1 MSNRP
6 NEPKEIINVLIV
18 DDIPET
24 RENIKKLLAFEEQE
38 FKVVGSAATGREAI
52 KMTNE
57 LKPDIII
64 MDINMPDMDGI
75 QATNEITKSVP
86 TTAVIMMSVQTETD
100 YMRKAMQAGARYFL
114 LKPVDPDEL
123 YGTIR
128 TVYKNHE
135 SIRRQ
140 QRALMEMP
148 LEMTSRKPATGKL
161 GGEVRAGNI
170 LVVYSPSG
178 GSGCTTIATNLASGL
193 MRRGVKVLLLDADL
207 QFGDVGVF
215 LKLQAQSTLVDLID
229 KVEDL
234 DVEFFD
240 SVVSTHDS
248 GLKVL
253 LGPQRPEYADE
264 IGDPTAVS
272 AIISK
277 IADSYDFVVVDTSRR
292 LDELLLSLTDIATRV
307 ILVATPTLASVKNAR
322 FMIDLF
328 DKMNYV
334 PEKTVMVLN
343 RVEDEKT
350 RNRVTIPTDLIEK
363 HLKRKIEAKIP
374 LNEQVILAAVNKGVP
389 VVASAQKDRQKSPV
403 KEFMDFADY
412 LYNML
417 MTQGDDEDAMP
428 KAEGA
433 RKPGGILAGR
443 LGKAN

>member
-1 MSNRP
+1 
-6 NEPKEIINVLIV
+6 
-18 DDIPET
+18 
-24 RENIKKLLAFEEQE
+24 
-38 FKVVGSAATGREAI
+38 
-52 KMTNE
+52 
-57 LKPDIII
+57 
-64 MDINMPDMDGI
+64 INMPDMDGI

-135 SIRRQ
+135 PIRRQ

-148 LEMTSRKPATGKL
+148 LEIATRKPSAAGL

-193 MRRGVKVLLLDADL
+193 MRRGIKVLLIDADL

-215 LKLQAQSTLVDLID
+215 LKLQAQSTLVDLVD

-253 LGPQRPEYADE
+253 LGPQ
-264 IGDPTAVS
+264 
-272 AIISK
+272 
-277 IADSYDFVVVDTSRR
+277 
-292 LDELLLSLTDIATRV
+292 
-307 ILVATPTLASVKNAR
+307 
-322 FMIDLF
+322 
-328 DKMNYV
+328 
-334 PEKTVMVLN
+334 
-343 RVEDEKT
+343 
-350 RNRVTIPTDLIEK
+350 
-363 HLKRKIEAKIP
+363 
-374 LNEQVILAAVNKGVP
+374 
-389 VVASAQKDRQKSPV
+389 
-403 KEFMDFADY
+403 
-412 LYNML
+412 
-417 MTQGDDEDAMP
+417 
-428 KAEGA
+428 
-433 RKPGGILAGR
+433 
-443 LGKAN
+443 

>member
-1 MSNRP
+1 M
-6 NEPKEIINVLIV
+6 INILIV
-18 DDIPET
+18 DDIAET

-38 FKVVGSAATGREAI
+38 FKVIGTASTGREAI
-52 KMTNE
+52 KITNE

-86 TTAVIMMSVQTETD
+86 TAAVIMMSVQTETD

-140 QRALMEMP
+140 QRALLEMP
-148 LEMTSRKPATGKL
+148 VEVAQRKPSSLSAD
-161 GGEVRAGNI
+161 GEIRAGNI

-193 MRRGVKVLLLDADL
+193 MRRGIRVLLIDADL

-215 LKLQAQSTLVDLID
+215 LKLQAQSTLVDLVD

-234 DVEFFD
+234 DIEFFD
-240 SVVSTHDS
+240 SVVSTHES

-253 LGPQRPEYADE
+253 LGPSRPEFAEE
-264 IGDPTAVS
+264 ITDPTSVAR
-272 AIISK
+272 IIEK
-277 IADSYDFVVVDTSRR
+277 IAENYDFVVVDTSRR
-292 LDELLLSLTDIATRV
+292 LDELLLSLTDVATRI
-307 ILVATPTLASVKNAR
+307 ILVATPTLASVKNSR
-322 FMIDLF
+322 FMVDLF

-334 PEKTVMVLN
+334 PEKTMIVLN
-343 RVEDEKT
+343 RIEDERN
-350 RNRVTIPTDLIEK
+350 RNRVTIPTELIEK

-374 LNEQVILAAVNKGVP
+374 TNEQVILAAVNKGVP
-389 VVASAQKDRQKSPV
+389 VVATAAKDRQKSPI
-403 KEFMDFADY
+403 KEFMDFADQVFN
-412 LYNML
+412 LL
-417 MTQGDDEDAMP
+417 MTSQEDDDAQQA
-428 KAEGA
+428 KAMDDKKKGVL
-433 RKPGGILAGR
+433 GMR